1 MKRLKVK
8 KYLSSL
14 GGAKE
19 ISIEERHKKCQK
31 LMLRA
36 RIKKEKKKTKKRK
49 KKILNYEHVFWYL

>member
-19 ISIEERHKKCQK
+19 ISIEERHKKYQK

-36 RIKKEKKKTKKRK
+36 RIKKKKRK
-49 KKILNYEHVFWYL
+49 ERKERRKY

>member
-19 ISIEERHKKCQK
+19 ISIEERHKKYQK

-36 RIKKEKKKTKKRK
+36 RIKKKKKQRK
-49 KKILNYEHVFWYL
+49 ERRKY

>member
-8 KYLSSL
+8 KYISSL

-36 RIKKEKKKTKKRK
+36 RIKKRKKNKEKKEENIK
-49 KKILNYEHVFWYL
+49 L

>member
-8 KYLSSL
+8 KYISSL

-36 RIKKEKKKTKKRK
+36 RIKKEKKKNKEKKEENIK
-49 KKILNYEHVFWYL
+49 L